1 MGSFLY
7 KNINSLEVH
16 VIKIQKKITVLLI
29 LIILIISLLFWWKRW
44 SFDNQ
49 TYGIY
54 TQKSINHTKDMVKDK
69 KEPYFN
75 AQQQLLSLADKAL
88 IEDVKA
94 PFFLNIPQAYKDSEG
109 HSKASENLTKSA
121 YDAYVLSLA
130 WKLTDELK
138 YKIRAQQI
146 LNIWTKNNRLISHKD
161 DTPLVS
167 AYGGVGFIYAGLLL
181 KGDEQWDQSA
191 FRKWVKT
198 VYLPTV
204 KVARDKENN
213 WADWGNLASL
223 AAYSYLDDKNNFNKE
238 VEYTKHLIKT
248 QIGIDGEMVK
258 ETGRQKNSMFYTY
271 FALAPLTQSVDV
283 IYNQTGINMFDTTTK
298 EGEKIKRA
306 LDNFYFYINHP
317 NQWPY
322 YKLKDLSLPYKQSIY
337 NNWSISL
344 YEAMSGIYDDENYRQ
359 YVASYRPVIGGYLT
373 SKTPHHLVWN
383 FPTLLK
389 PNL

>member
-1 MGSFLY
+1 
-7 KNINSLEVH
+7 VH
-16 VIKIQKKITVLLI
+16 IIKIQKKFIVVLI
-29 LIILIISLLFWWKRW
+29 LIFLIISLLFCWKRW

-54 TQKSINHTKDMVKDK
+54 TQKSINHTKDMVKAK
-69 KEPYFN
+69 KEPYVN

-88 IEDVKA
+88 KEDVKT
-94 PFFLNIPQAYKDSEG
+94 PFLLNIPPAYKDSEG
-109 HSKASENLTKSA
+109 HSKTSENLTKSA
-121 YDAYVLSLA
+121 YNAYVLSLA

-181 KGDEQWDQSA
+181 KGDEQWDQSS
-191 FRKWVKT
+191 FRKWVKLT
-198 VYLPTV
+198 YLPTV

-223 AAYSYLDDKNNFNKE
+223 AAYSYLDDKNKFNKE
-238 VEYTKHLIKT
+238 VKYTKHLIKT

-258 ETGRQKNSMFYTY
+258 EINRQKNGMFYTY
-271 FALAPLTQSVDV
+271 FALAPLTQSIDI
-283 IYNQTGINMFDTTTK
+283 IYNQTGVNMFDTKTK

-306 LDNFYFYINHP
+306 LDNFYFYTNHP
-317 NQWPY
+317 SQWPY
-322 YKLKDLSLPYKQSIY
+322 YKLKDLSTPYKQSVY
-337 NNWSISL
+337 NNWSITL
-344 YEAMSGIYDDENYRQ
+344 YEAMSGIYDDENYRR

-373 SKTPHHLVWN
+373 SETPHHVVWN

-389 PNL
+389 PDL